1 MESKYKYYYNYFQ
14 ILNKS
19 IIRKNGFHL
28 FLSLIDSL
36 IILIKIM
43 NIYQS
48 NYNMYLDKIYLE
60 LSPSLHFRKFSM
72 ILRIL
77 PVLIYLIISYL
88 ISIFSILY
96 GNDQKLNKFE
106 IIIINIFEFLFIR
119 ICFIFFCE
127 FLFYLPTL
135 YLILFFILSLPFLVF
150 IFIDM
155 TYFHLGQF
163 MICSISFPFDAFTS
177 ICDREVIIIKIL
189 ISISSI
195 STNAYITKFMYFS
208 QFILLISFCLYNTYL
223 IFYKSYYLMN
233 NESYDII
240 RYSNILC
247 LVIIQILIL
256 FMKPDEIFQT
266 SFITI
271 CLCLIIFITILIFM
285 TYDPYNHIMID
296 VADNPENAYYYFFL
310 KDRNKSLFYYI
321 DNKINEHISICNCCS
336 LCLNYQKYCED
347 YNIIEIEKDNDNDK
361 SINNGINKEEEQK
374 NENMFNILYNGKDK
388 SMAFF
393 NQLINDIKSS
403 GNNCL
408 INNSYYTIQF
418 TYFYYYR
425 LSLGD
430 ITFSLNM
437 ILLFDLIKENNQLV
451 ISNDKISINQIIY
464 INEFFILYKEILK
477 QIKEIISKNTIKR
490 YIDKFFSLSKNLI
503 KLNSSKFKENLFKS
517 KMEEN
522 ANYSYLLNIC
532 SLL

>member
-1 MESKYKYYYNYFQ
+1 
-14 ILNKS
+14 
-19 IIRKNGFHL
+19 
-28 FLSLIDSL
+28 
-36 IILIKIM
+36 
-43 NIYQS
+43 
-48 NYNMYLDKIYLE
+48 
-60 LSPSLHFRKFSM
+60 
-72 ILRIL
+72 
-77 PVLIYLIISYL
+77 
-88 ISIFSILY
+88 
-96 GNDQKLNKFE
+96 
-106 IIIINIFEFLFIR
+106 
-119 ICFIFFCE
+119 
-127 FLFYLPTL
+127 
-135 YLILFFILSLPFLVF
+135 
-150 IFIDM
+150 
-155 TYFHLGQF
+155 
-163 MICSISFPFDAFTS
+163 
-177 ICDREVIIIKIL
+177 
-189 ISISSI
+189 
-195 STNAYITKFMYFS
+195 
-208 QFILLISFCLYNTYL
+208 
-223 IFYKSYYLMN
+223 
-233 NESYDII
+233 
-240 RYSNILC
+240 
-247 LVIIQILIL
+247 
-256 FMKPDEIFQT
+256 MKHDEIFQT
-266 SFITI
+266 AFITI

-285 TYDPYNHIMID
+285 NYDPYTHIMID
-296 VADNPENAYYYFFL
+296 VADNPENVYYYFFL
-310 KDRNKSLFYYI
+310 KDKNKSLFYYI

-393 NQLINDIKSS
+393 NQLINDIKST

-408 INNSYYTIQF
+408 SNNSYYTIQF
-418 TYFYYYR
+418 TYIYYYR